1 MNKDSERLNG
11 QEDSGLVISRT
22 FGLPPSAI
30 GITDNAT
37 YPNKGEE
44 GRALTAHGAGP
55 QAEVSHSTG
64 KLDENARNPLK
75 SRGQKISMAEG
86 AGFAGDAVDSLR
98 LLFLL

>member
-1 MNKDSERLNG
+1 MSPLAQMTRFGGGKTFERFTISNKDSECLSSRK
-11 QEDSGLVISRT
+11 DSGLVISRT

-64 KLDENARNPLK
+64 
-75 SRGQKISMAEG
+75 S
-86 AGFAGDAVDSLR
+86 
-98 LLFLL
+98 